1 LFSASSSLSFSL
13 YARGQTSFGQPL
25 AASEQI
31 GIASFQELST
41 FDAGT
46 IGGDSGWIVRGD
58 VQSPWDIAAARVPLL
73 VVPYAFAAT
82 GNVYLD
88 EPTALERRSTR
99 ASSLGVGIELT
110 AIREAG
116 VSDASLTLEY
126 GRGFRNDD
134 LPDDNRFTFVGT
146 FRF

>member
-1 LFSASSSLSFSL
+1 
-13 YARGQTSFGQPL
+13 
-25 AASEQI
+25 
-31 GIASFQELST
+31 
-41 FDAGT
+41 
-46 IGGDSGWIVRGD
+46 